1 MKSPLPWPS
10 TPSQRPGRPPR
21 RTGST
26 PPLRPEKK
34 GARSQTGC
42 GRPVFL
48 PSFLIGVP
56 PKRNNIEHFP
66 HPGRAQ
72 SASPIT
78 QKTAN
83 KKRERSPPF
92 VRALPFK
99 KRKRPP
105 GRRRK
110 EGQIFKSMAIL
121 SPLSPYLQM
130 ASCLSASGRMKK
142 NSISRFKSCLTLFPI
157 CAMLNLLRSPI

>member
-83 KKRERSPPF
+83 KKRERSLPSF
-92 VRALPFK
+92 ALFHSKNENARQAGAPK
-99 KRKRPP
+99 
-105 GRRRK
+105 G
-110 EGQIFKSMAIL
+110 L
-121 SPLSPYLQM
+121 SPS
-130 ASCLSASGRMKK
+130 KK
-142 NSISRFKSCLTLFPI
+142 Q
-157 CAMLNLLRSPI
+157 

>member
-105 GRRRK
+105 GRRP
-110 EGQIFKSMAIL
+110 EGPQPLKKTVKSGFSVPLKSFPLAPVRHIL
-121 SPLSPYLQM
+121 NGFAY
-130 ASCLSASGRMKK
+130 G
-142 NSISRFKSCLTLFPI
+142 I
-157 CAMLNLLRSPI
+157 

>member
-48 PSFLIGVP
+48 PPFLIGGP
-56 PKRNNIEHFP
+56 PKRNSIEHFL
-66 HPGRAQ
+66 HPGSTQ

-83 KKRERSPPF
+83 KKRERSLPSF
-92 VRALPFK
+92 ALFHSKNENARQAGAPK
-99 KRKRPP
+99 
-105 GRRRK
+105 G
-110 EGQIFKSMAIL
+110 L
-121 SPLSPYLQM
+121 SPS
-130 ASCLSASGRMKK
+130 KK
-142 NSISRFKSCLTLFPI
+142 Q
-157 CAMLNLLRSPI
+157 